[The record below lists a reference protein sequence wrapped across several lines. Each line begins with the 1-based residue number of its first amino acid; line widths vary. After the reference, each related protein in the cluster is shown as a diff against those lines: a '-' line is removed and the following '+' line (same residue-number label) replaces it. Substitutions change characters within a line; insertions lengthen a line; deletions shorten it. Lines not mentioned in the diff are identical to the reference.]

1 MRINHLGIPT
11 PTPPPP
17 FGLGGNPR
25 NNKHKYNMKAL
36 SILSEDFTVKDLME
50 ANEIT
55 GDIGLIKTPKTGS
68 IILIIGNKHLCF
80 AEKALWD
87 KASSLTQKDRQELII
102 LECDKG
108 FVAISP
114 RTRGEVR

>member
-1 MRINHLGIPT
+1 
-11 PTPPPP
+11 
-17 FGLGGNPR
+17 
-25 NNKHKYNMKAL
+25 MKAL
-36 SILSEDFTVKDLME
+36 TILSEGFTVRDLME

-55 GDIGLIKTPKTGS
+55 GDIGMIKTPKTGS
-68 IILIIGNKHLCF
+68 IIFIVGNKHLCF

-87 KASSLTQKDRQELII
+87 KASSLTQKDRQNLVI

-114 RTRGEVR
+114 ITRGEVR

>member
-1 MRINHLGIPT
+1 
-11 PTPPPP
+11 
-17 FGLGGNPR
+17 
-25 NNKHKYNMKAL
+25 MKAL
-36 SILSEDFTVKDLME
+36 TILSEDLTVKDLME
-50 ANEIT
+50 ANEIK
-55 GDIGLIKTPKTGS
+55 GDIGMIKTPKTGS
-68 IILIIGNKHLCF
+68 IILIVGNKHLCF

-87 KASSLTQKDRQELII
+87 KANSLTQEDRQNLVI